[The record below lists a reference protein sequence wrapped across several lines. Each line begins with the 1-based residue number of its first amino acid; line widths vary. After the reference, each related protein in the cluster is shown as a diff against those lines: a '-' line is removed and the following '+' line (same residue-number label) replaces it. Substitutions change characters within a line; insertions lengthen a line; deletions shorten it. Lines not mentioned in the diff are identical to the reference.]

1 MEESVT
7 EWTGVLATEALHG
20 GVVGDRLGQVQ
31 GVGQLGGW
39 ILKEVCKIK
48 LMYFGVISNSLIHL
62 DVNLPWKYPGPCSPG
77 QKVCGQLT
85 CEQIIN

>member
-1 MEESVT
+1 MKEGVT
-7 EWTGVLATEALHG
+7 EWTGVLPTEALHG
-20 GVVGDRLGQVQ
+20 GVVGDGLGQVQ

-39 ILKEVCKIK
+39 TLKEVCKIN
-48 LMYFGVISNSLIHL
+48 LCTSVLSNSLIHL